1 MFIKLLHLI
10 VYKSFINELKF
21 KNNYP
26 TFFFFLTAF
35 LFFFKEKKLSYDNKI

>member
-10 VYKSFINELKF
+10 VYKSFINELEF
-21 KNNYP
+21 NNNYS

-35 LFFFKEKKLSYDNKI
+35 FFFFKEKKLSYDNKI